1 MSISYK
7 TVGLVY
13 HSLTDRNGMILAI
26 CFRPVGF
33 NSYEVEINY
42 LKLLLGVK
50 EYLADFLLEY
60 RNSLNVLLTYFL
72 KPRKYF

>member
-1 MSISYK
+1 
-7 TVGLVY
+7 
-13 HSLTDRNGMILAI
+13 MIVAI

-60 RNSLNVLLTYFL
+60 RNSLNVLLTNFL